1 MEGNTTKSAISKG
14 LKKLDLEEKDVKTE
28 ILRKEE
34 KGIFGI
40 GNKQLAK
47 VRIFYKEKT
56 ELSLIF
62 NNINKI
68 ISFIDE
74 NATTDFEN
82 HGERYLLKIDSKM
95 PEQFIG
101 RNGKTQNSIQ
111 MLINALIQKYN
122 NSFKIVV
129 DVNNYTK
136 KKNNNFVK
144 WISEQ
149 AQSVKRSGKPVILKP
164 MNSYQRR
171 IIHLE
176 IKKYPELKS
185 ESRGISKLKSIKIS
199 LVNPSSSQRSANNAN
214 HRNSRNVERSIE
226 EEQKKFAS
234 DNEMKQ
240 QN

>member
-1 MEGNTTKSAISKG
+1 MLYIDVEGNNTKSAISKG
-14 LKKLDLEEKDVKTE
+14 LKKLKLEEKDVKTE
-28 ILRKEE
+28 VLRKEE

-40 GNKQLAK
+40 GNKKLAK

-56 ELSLIF
+56 EINVIF
-62 NNINKI
+62 SNIKKI

-74 NATTDFEN
+74 NAVAGFEN
-82 HGERYLLKIDSKM
+82 HGERYVLKIESQM

-122 NSFKIVV
+122 NAFKIVV

-136 KKNNNFVK
+136 KKNSTFVK
-144 WISEQ
+144 WIKEQ
-149 AQSVKRSGKPVILKP
+149 ALSVKRSGKPVVLKP

-176 IKKYPELKS
+176 VKNHHPNLKS
-185 ESRGISKLKSIKIS
+185 ESRGISKLKSVKIS
-199 LVNPSSSQRSANNAN
+199 PAGQSGSFRASSKDGNR
-214 HRNSRNVERSIE
+214 IE

-234 DNEMKQ
+234 DNEM
-240 QN
+240 NRRN